1 MSSQIPFSKRPE
13 ISDPV
18 PNWRNLITSGFGNR
32 QSPGNVGSTNHEGI
46 DIGVPVNTPVKSVKD
61 GIVTFVGQNG
71 GYGNTVII
79 KHKDGFKTLYAHL
92 SSYNV
97 FRNQSVTSGQTI
109 ANSGNTGTS
118 TGPHLHFG
126 VYNQSD
132 AATNPIQY
140 LNGSGTIDEAIPD
153 SKTSFQGV
161 GSKKPP
167 NRNMGSGWDSDKKL
181 LPFAFAVVGQ
191 ELCKVSSLSISL
203 TSDSEAGTCE
213 LTIPLENIDS
223 TIFVTSNQEEKK
235 IPIEIYIGYVNSG
248 TNADETMNEIESL
261 WDSRSSKKS
270 KFNQTFVKRFDGFVA
285 QPEWVFGDQR
295 MLYLRCFDWS
305 QMLREYRW
313 PLNLKDGE
321 TEVSRIFSLIQR
333 NLVNFDI
340 SADGYVGT
348 QRLGERDVESN
359 TITYASSGK
368 SYWEILQECASKVN
382 KKLFIIGKTIYLRD
396 TLPDQKQWSLYY
408 GPQEKNKNLE
418 KGEYFTNL
426 RLRYGE
432 IGEPARGNVVIELYS
447 SKSEEKGESK
457 RIYVRYPENAPLKE
471 NTLHI
476 RQVVKVNTEE
486 SELRV
491 IAENMYKKYAKKI
504 MTGNVELPFANN
516 YIELLDLVRF
526 TSDDSKSDISFLKD
540 YYFVVHSITERYDAN
555 AGYVQTLEID
565 TDPDINKTTV
575 SMKGV
580 LAPKKKGGKND
591 G

>member
-18 PNWRNLITSGFGNR
+18 PNWRNLISSGFGNR

-46 DIGVPVNTPVKSVKD
+46 DIKVPTGTPVKSVKD

-97 FRNQSVTSGQTI
+97 SRNQSVTSGQTI
-109 ANSGNTGTS
+109 ANSGSTGIS
-118 TGPHLHFG
+118 TGPHLHLG
-126 VYNQSD
+126 VYNQFD
-132 AATNPIQY
+132 HATNPIDY

-161 GSKKPP
+161 GVKKPP
-167 NRNMGSGWDSDKKL
+167 NRNMGSGWESDKKL

-203 TSDSEAGTCE
+203 TSDGEAGTCE
-213 LTIPLENIDS
+213 LSIPLENIDS

-248 TNADETMNEIESL
+248 TSAEETMSQIESV

-333 NLVNFDI
+333 NLLDFEI

-348 QRLGERDVESN
+348 QRMGEKDIESN
-359 TITYASSGK
+359 TINYNSSGK
-368 SYWEILQECASKVN
+368 SYWEILQECANKIN
-382 KKLFIIGKTIYLRD
+382 KKLFISGRAVFIKSTISE
-396 TLPDQKQWSLYY
+396 QKQWSLYY
-408 GPQEKNKNLE
+408 GPQDKNKDLK

-432 IGEPARGNVVIELYS
+432 IGEPTRGNVVIELYS
-447 SKSEEKGESK
+447 TKTSEKSESK
-457 RIYVRYPENAPLKE
+457 KVYVRFPQDAPLKE
-471 NTLHI
+471 NTLYI
-476 RQVVKVNTEE
+476 RHVIRANTDE

-491 IAENMYKKYAKKI
+491 IAENMYKKYAKKT
-504 MTGNVELPFANN
+504 MTGSVELPFANN

-526 TSDDSKSDISFLKD
+526 TSDNPNSDISFLGD
-540 YYFVVHSITERYDAN
+540 YYFVVHSIQERYDSN
-555 AGYVQTLEID
+555 NGYAQTLEID
-565 TDPDINKTTV
+565 TDPDINKSTV
-575 SMKGV
+575 SLKGV
-580 LAPKKKGGKND
+580 LAPKHKGKK
-591 G
+591 

>member
-1 MSSQIPFSKRPE
+1 MSSQIPPSLRPE

-18 PNWRNLITSGFGNR
+18 PNWRNLITSKFGFREKPNG
-32 QSPGNVGSTNHEGI
+32 VGSALHEGI
-46 DIGVPVNTPVKSVKD
+46 DIGVPTGTPVRSVKS
-61 GIVTFVGQNG
+61 GTVKFAGAQQ
-71 GYGNTVII
+71 GYGNIVEI
-79 KHKDGFKTLYAHL
+79 KHIDGYTTKYAHL
-92 SSYNV
+92 SSFDV
-97 FRNQSVTSGQTI
+97 LHGQPITAGQVIAKSG
-109 ANSGNTGTS
+109 STGTS
-118 TGPHLHFG
+118 TAPHLHFE
-126 VYNQSD
+126 VRNAKD
-132 AATNPIQY
+132 VATNPLTYMQ
-140 LNGSGTIDEAIPD
+140 GSGTLEEALVD
-153 SKTSFQGV
+153 SNTSFQGV
-161 GSKKPP
+161 GTKSLPA
-167 NRNMGSGWDSDKKL
+167 RNIGSGWNAVKKL
-181 LPFAFAVVGQ
+181 TPIAFVVIGG
-191 ELCKVSSLSISL
+191 ERCMVSSVNITL
-203 TSDSEAGTCE
+203 TSGGEASTCE
-213 LTIPLENIDS
+213 VSIPLENIDS
-223 TIFVTSNQEEKK
+223 SIFTKSNEDETKV
-235 IPIEIYIGYVNSG
+235 PIEVYVGYINGG
-248 TNADETMNEIESL
+248 TNSTETMTIVDSLWNSRNSKNSKLNEI
-261 WDSRSSKKS
+261 
-270 KFNQTFVKRFDGFVA
+270 FVKRFDGFAA
-285 QPEWVFGDQR
+285 QPEWIFGDQR
-295 MLYLRCFDWS
+295 TLSLRCFDWS
-305 QMLREYRW
+305 QMLREYKW

-321 TEVSRIFSLIQR
+321 TEVSRIFALIQR
-333 NLVNFDI
+333 NLVNFEI

-348 QRLGERDVESN
+348 QRLGERDIESN

-418 KGEYFTNL
+418 MGEYFSNL

-504 MTGNVELPFANN
+504 MTGSVELPFANN

-526 TSDDSKSDISFLKD
+526 TSDDPKSDISFLKD
-540 YYFVVHSITERYDAN
+540 YYFAVHSITERYDAN
-555 AGYVQTLEID
+555 SGYVQTLEID

-580 LAPKKKGGKND
+580 LAPKGKAAKK
-591 G
+591 